1 MLLWNACHQ
10 LNSSTFFV
18 FSFLFL
24 FPASQPLQNYWTL
37 LESQGKPIQ
46 VLGVYMVQALVLC
59 VLHLLLSTVLLPRAL
74 ALWDVSTAS
83 VTFLWSLSNLCLLH
97 VLHCWVSSVL
107 APECAVSCVYCTVCV
122 SKCHV

>member
-46 VLGVYMVQALVLC
+46 VLGVCMVQALVLC

-83 VTFLWSLSNLCLLH
+83 DTSVK
-97 VLHCWVSSVL
+97 CWVSSVL